1 MEGTETGALHFDQ
14 ANVVPVT
21 SRSNELD
28 DDINLAHCIIHEPAV
43 DSGAEDIKQS
53 FGWSVNL
60 SGPIPSMLSGYLLV
74 ISYEFSCRPV
84 RSLQI

>member
-28 DDINLAHCIIHEPAV
+28 DDINLAHCIIHELAV
-43 DSGAEDIKQS
+43 DSGAEDTKAKLRLEREFIRANP
-53 FGWSVNL
+53 FHAL
-60 SGPIPSMLSGYLLV
+60 RLPS
-74 ISYEFSCRPV
+74 SYF
-84 RSLQI
+84 L